1 LTLQWIYKIVKR
13 VHTEKQHQRRML

>member
-1 LTLQWIYKIVKR
+1 QWIYKIVKR